1 MEALFEINR
10 LPARKVPERQGSRD
24 KIAIQDLVLT
34 SRGKPILI
42 RRVGDD
48 GEGVRQAV
56 FARPVANELMHSTRW
71 VK

>member
-10 LPARKVPERQGSRD
+10 LPARKVPERGSRD

-34 SRGKPILI
+34 SREKPILV
-42 RRVGDD
+42 RWVGDD

-56 FARPVANELMHSTRW
+56 FARPVPKELMHSPRW